1 MARCRQFQDCINFI
15 SRKCRI
21 TVFNAS
27 VDQQSRAIKGYVKTQ
42 NEAKDLITWS
52 GVKFAGNSLR
62 ITKGAQAAV
71 SGSGAG
77 GAGGNTTIE
86 TITEFLKSRYN
97 PEIKLLNLSSV
108 KLDPQLLAK
117 GFFATV
123 LTSLKLFPAL
133 MKIAAD
139 LKLQVDSVD
148 LSMNELTDLTSI
160 SSLPQTFPYLQNL
173 ALLNN
178 NFTKVKSFE
187 LWKHKL
193 NFLRELVLLNNPLIN
208 QAQALQMSGTNNL
221 QDINVIK
228 TEVMKNFPRLI
239 VFNGEIVRDEAKLKS
254 FLTFPFDQPQ
264 LMFFQDEMIQQ
275 VSTNFVTNF
284 YNFWDGNR
292 QDLMVLYQQ
301 ESQFS
306 VQVDSSHP
314 HTLDASSSV
323 STGSGYNNRNTPE
336 SPFSYYLSQS
346 RNLTRVSNVKSRLSK
361 VATGQQDIFKLFQQF
376 PKTRHDLLNQPQL
389 FSMESYSY
397 PQLNGIMLTLHGSF
411 EEIAAPEDLS
421 ATQNNTNNNN
431 NKSRYGKNNNNNNN
445 NKKIP
450 LTKKSFDR
458 TFIILPG
465 PNGSMIVASDLL
477 TIRLFAE
484 PDAWNDTRISSNQTQ
499 LQPQLQPPVQTPGPA
514 AITPTMPG
522 VNGGVDLPMDVKAN
536 LNDLQQQILLRI
548 LMETKLNLQYSI
560 MLCEQSQWD
569 YQQCINNF
577 KQSVNSLPPAAYQ

>member
-1 MARCRQFQDCINFI
+1 
-15 SRKCRI
+15 
-21 TVFNAS
+21 
-27 VDQQSRAIKGYVKTQ
+27 
-42 NEAKDLITWS
+42 
-52 GVKFAGNSLR
+52 
-62 ITKGAQAAV
+62 
-71 SGSGAG
+71 
-77 GAGGNTTIE
+77 
-86 TITEFLKSRYN
+86 
-97 PEIKLLNLSSV
+97 
-108 KLDPQLLAK
+108 
-117 GFFATV
+117 
-123 LTSLKLFPAL
+123 
-133 MKIAAD
+133 
-139 LKLQVDSVD
+139 
-148 LSMNELTDLTSI
+148 
-160 SSLPQTFPYLQNL
+160 
-173 ALLNN
+173 
-178 NFTKVKSFE
+178 
-187 LWKHKL
+187 
-193 NFLRELVLLNNPLIN
+193 
-208 QAQALQMSGTNNL
+208 
-221 QDINVIK
+221 
-228 TEVMKNFPRLI
+228 
-239 VFNGEIVRDEAKLKS
+239 
-254 FLTFPFDQPQ
+254 
-264 LMFFQDEMIQQ
+264 MFFQDEMIQQ